1 MRRLAWPNFHLRSGV
16 EISRI
21 GRFFYKVALD
31 SFFNLI

>member
-1 MRRLAWPNFHLRSGV
+1 MIGVPWRSGV

-21 GRFFYKVALD
+21 GRIFYKVALD